1 MSQLSPRI
9 IDASVAV
16 KWFLDEVHSD
26 AAHRLLP
33 PSASFLAPD
42 LLFPEVGNILWKRI
56 KQGEIAPEVASAI
69 LSGLHSVGLQI
80 VPSWPLTL
88 SALEIAAHTGR
99 TVYDSLYVAL
109 AVRENG
115 QLVTADA
122 KLFNALHNGPFS
134 PFLLWV
140 EDIP

>member
-1 MSQLSPRI
+1 MNPSSLI
-9 IDASVAV
+9 VDASVAV
-16 KWFLDEVHSD
+16 KWFIEEVHCED
-26 AAHRLLP
+26 ARRLLP
-33 PSASFLAPD
+33 PSAPLLAPD
-42 LLFPEVGNILWKRI
+42 LLFPEVGSILWKRL
-56 KQGEIAPEVASAI
+56 KQGELALEVASAI
-69 LSGLHSVGLQI
+69 LSSLHGVGLQI

-109 AVRENG
+109 AVRDNG

-122 KLFNALHNGPFS
+122 KLYNALHNGPLS